1 MRRSRFPFPTSPPP
15 YSSAC
20 ERVQELS
27 HFLRC
32 VEYVVCRCGPPG
44 DLRVIGATD
53 EDAYS
58 AVREGLEG
66 VLVGDVVTQI
76 ERYHVVAVE
85 TQDLKQVESGFPL
98 VPVELGLYLI
108 DHLAGRNLQ
117 LVGVLG
123 EDRIHDLFHSRPLHF
138 GDEPEMC
145 RDRGSLWLDQGAL
158 DGVQLLVE
166 PRLYLIE
173 QRLELGALLAPNGAL
188 WAPDVEAVAAGDGQ
202 VVEAHELLHHPP
214 IAPADHAHWA
224 PLGQPANG
232 VPHTLGD
239 DGVLWPVDYGCQR
252 AVVVEEH
259 GRNFAGQPPGQLV
272 AVGKCMR
279 QITDVRSHYPLLV
292 SYQAKFCKV
301 ADNDVGSVLAED
313 LRVVAPGHAD
323 DEAEATHPA
332 RLYPGDGVFYHDGL
346 LRERPEHAGGFFVG
360 LGGGLAG
367 ELLFRGNVAV
377 YSSFKEILNAGRLKH
392 RVAVLA
398 GGDHSDARA
407 SSP

>member
-32 VEYVVCRCGPPG
+32 VEYVVGGGGSPG
-44 DLRVIGATD
+44 DLQVIGTTD

-58 AVREGLEG
+58 TIREGLEG
-66 VLVGDVVTQI
+66 VLVGYVVAQI
-76 ERYHVVAVE
+76 ERHHVVAVE

-173 QRLELGALLAPNGAL
+173 QRLELGALLAPNGVL
-188 WAPDVEAVAAGDGQ
+188 WAPDVEAVAAGDDQ
-202 VVEAHELLHHPP
+202 IVEAYELLHHPP
-214 IAPADHAHWA
+214 IAPADHAHRTPPGEFA
-224 PLGQPANG
+224 DGSAHA
-232 VPHTLGD
+232 VRD
-239 DGVLWPVDYGCQR
+239 DGVFGPVHDRRQG
-252 AVVVEEH
+252 AVIVEEDS
-259 GRNFAGQPPGQLV
+259 GAPQVQQPGQFI
-272 AVGKCMR
+272 AVGQRVR
-279 QITDVRSHYPLLV
+279 QITDVLGHYPLLV
-292 SYQAKFCKV
+292 SY
-301 ADNDVGSVLAED
+301 
-313 LRVVAPGHAD
+313 
-323 DEAEATHPA
+323 
-332 RLYPGDGVFYHDGL
+332 
-346 LRERPEHAGGFFVG
+346 
-360 LGGGLAG
+360 
-367 ELLFRGNVAV
+367 
-377 YSSFKEILNAGRLKH
+377 
-392 RVAVLA
+392 
-398 GGDHSDARA
+398 
-407 SSP
+407 